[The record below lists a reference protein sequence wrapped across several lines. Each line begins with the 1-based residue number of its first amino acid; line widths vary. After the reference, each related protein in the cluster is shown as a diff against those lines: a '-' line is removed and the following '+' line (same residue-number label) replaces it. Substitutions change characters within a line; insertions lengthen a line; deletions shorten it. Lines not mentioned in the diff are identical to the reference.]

1 MAYKLTRKA
10 EDDIIEVYLEG
21 YALFGEAQAEA
32 YHGALEQVFEFLS
45 DNPRAARER
54 TEITPPVRCHPHGT
68 HIIIYLIQ
76 DNDDGLILRVR
87 HAREDWDSDPV

>member
-10 EDDIIEVYLEG
+10 EDDIVEVYLEG

-32 YHGALEQVFEFLS
+32 YHEALGQVFEFLS

-54 TEITPPVRCHPHGT
+54 TEITPPVRCHPHST
-68 HIIIYLIQ
+68 HIIIYLVQ
-76 DNDDGLILRVR
+76 DNDDVLILRVR

>member
-54 TEITPPVRCHPHGT
+54 TEITPPVRCHPHGS

-76 DNDDGLILRVR
+76 DNSDVLILRVR